1 MTHFSKMICISIAI
15 TKKNYN
21 LACLLNFASNGFCCV
36 RLCTNVDKTINLF
49 SRVGMRNEWSSRISA
64 MLDITIEDDER
75 VSPYV
80 CYKYTRRL
88 SLLEKAIEDRK
99 AFMELAISSL
109 NAQMK
114 KRTRVASADIGV
126 SPDTVRLRP
135 SAKLSW
141 KKLVFECKYDQN
153 V

>member
-1 MTHFSKMICISIAI
+1 
-15 TKKNYN
+15 
-21 LACLLNFASNGFCCV
+21 
-36 RLCTNVDKTINLF
+36 
-49 SRVGMRNEWSSRISA
+49 MRNEWSSRISA

-99 AFMELAISSL
+99 VFRELAISSL

-114 KRTRVASADIGV
+114 KRTRVTSADIGV
-126 SPDTVRLRP
+126 SRGDD
-135 SAKLSW
+135 
-141 KKLVFECKYDQN
+141 C
-153 V
+153 